1 VNGEPFR
8 GFESH
13 PLRHPFFEIL
23 NFESGIGSVRLIRK
37 ECLMTKQKLFRGRL
51 ALLGAAIATLCIF
64 AANTEAQKRKP
75 AKHLAVC
82 GNPNLTCPSEIKFE
96 PYDLPFRFPQ
106 SAVIYDT
113 EFFYAIILRSV
124 PSPAYS
130 CDNFIPEP
138 ERLAAQ
144 ILFPNN
150 KVFSSRCAE
159 PGQVSYTN
167 TSTKAQFMAVYAGLT
182 LAEANRMLATVQATR
197 KFPGASIR
205 RMRAVING
213 T

>member
-1 VNGEPFR
+1 MINRNV
-8 GFESH
+8 
-13 PLRHPFFEIL
+13 LRTASALFVAGIL
-23 NFESGIGSVRLIRK
+23 VASSAFAQTRK
-37 ECLMTKQKLFRGRL
+37 
-51 ALLGAAIATLCIF
+51 AA
-64 AANTEAQKRKP
+64 KRP
-75 AKHLAVC
+75 AVC
-82 GNPNLTCPSEIKFE
+82 GNPNVTCGGEVTFQPNE
-96 PYDLPFRFPQ
+96 LPFRIPK

-113 EFFYAIILRSV
+113 DLFYAVILRSV
-124 PSPAYS
+124 ASPEEN

-144 ILFPNN
+144 GLFTNN

-167 TSTKAQFMAVYAGLT
+167 TSSKAQFMAVYAGLT
-182 LAEANRMLATVQATR
+182 MADANAMLTKVKATG
-197 KFPGASIR
+197 KFPGANIR

>member
-1 VNGEPFR
+1 MINLKPR
-8 GFESH
+8 A
-13 PLRHPFFEIL
+13 P
-23 NFESGIGSVRLIRK
+23 
-37 ECLMTKQKLFRGRL
+37 L
-51 ALLGAAIATLCIF
+51 ALVVATIAALGIF
-64 AANTEAQKRKP
+64 VSNTAAQKRKP
-75 AKHLAVC
+75 AKRLSVC
-82 GNPNLTCPSEIKFE
+82 GNPNLTCPSAIKFE

-113 EFFYAIILRSV
+113 ELFYAIILRSV
-124 PSPAYS
+124 PSPRDS

-150 KVFSSRCAE
+150 KVFTSRCAE

-167 TSTKAQFMAVYAGLT
+167 TSPKAQFMAVYAGLT
-182 LAEANRMLATVQATR
+182 LAQANRMLATVQATN
-197 KFPGASIR
+197 KFSGASIR